1 MRKIWHMAYG
11 IWHISCDI
19 ADNSSY
25 LCEGLRSC
33 KDTWIPEI
41 NFKKKFD
48 SFSFLDIFQDQWNDK
63 RFRARWSWRI
73 KSWEWIAKKSVPKTM
88 MTTKNGLMPKG
99 AKKYFYKTSKTKSS
113 SFIDLFPNTFRSKL
127 FVPNTFRSFR
137 SSQKFCKI
145 HLCFYKQSIFDSL
158 PKNCLSFSKTLPQK
172 IV

>member
-137 SSQKFCKI
+137 SSQKFCKM
-145 HLCFYKQSIFDSL
+145 HLFFINNPFLTLS
-158 PKNCLSFSKTLPQK
+158 PK
-172 IV
+172 IA